1 MEKAS
6 KREEEKRT
14 TGWEYLTIGRIS
26 QTLQRGAQGQGDDSG
41 NTGYGIWPRGRRRQ
55 ALEGKFSQKMEDD
68 YGNNLR
74 QN

>member
-14 TGWEYLTIGRIS
+14 TGQEYPTTRGIS

-41 NTGYGIWPRGRRRQ
+41 DTGYGIWPRGRGRR
-55 ALEGKFSQKMEDD
+55 ALERKFSQKMEDD